1 MERSNFLHWLD
12 QIYSTTTTEIDCDQL
27 QSLLPAYVDYDV
39 AGDDPGGHVPQVK
52 AHLAQCPDCAE
63 DYKALRAVAELEA
76 QGSLPHAE
84 DSLAQFEAEPAASE
98 EAHAERI
105 PA

>member
-1 MERSNFLHWLD
+1 MDPTNFLHWLD

-27 QSLLPAYVDYDV
+27 QLLLPAYVDFDV
-39 AGDDPGGHVPQVK
+39 AGDDPGDRLPQVK

-63 DYKALRAVAELEA
+63 EYEGLRAVAELEA
-76 QGSLPHAE
+76 HGGLPQVE
-84 DSLAQFEAEPAASE
+84 ETLAQFETEEPVPE
-98 EAHAERI
+98 HTDPV